1 MSPLSPS
8 LWTLLWTLSFCVPV
22 SSPEV
27 VRLTAELGDD
37 VTLKCNVTNKGNIVV
52 VEWTRPDL
60 DPEYVFL
67 YRDGRSDP
75 DEQNPSFKDRVKF
88 KTDISDG
95 DVSLILE
102 NVKTTDSGSYQC
114 RVVQEGTNSRKEKSI
129 LKNGLIR
136 TINLK
141 VVQKVVRLT
150 AELGDD
156 VTLKCNVTNKG
167 NIIVVEWTRP
177 DLHPEYVF
185 LYRDGRSY
193 PDKQNPSFKERVKL
207 EKTDIRDGDVSLILE
222 NVKTTDSGTYE
233 CRVFQRGTNSKK
245 KRNTDSIRTI
255 KLKVYQKGEKE
266 EGGHEEG
273 GHEEGGHEEGGH
285 EEGGHEEGGHEEG
298 GHRALHLGLMLSAA
312 VLVSTVVGVVM
323 FRKRSPYRPA
333 AKEPSGPGRPGG
345 PEQV

>member
-1 MSPLSPS
+1 MSGLCLSLS
-8 LWTLLWTLSFCVPV
+8 LSLSLLWTLSFCLLV
-22 SSPEV
+22 SSE
-27 VRLTAELGDD
+27 
-37 VTLKCNVTNKGNIVV
+37 
-52 VEWTRPDL
+52 
-60 DPEYVFL
+60 
-67 YRDGRSDP
+67 
-75 DEQNPSFKDRVKF
+75 
-88 KTDISDG
+88 
-95 DVSLILE
+95 
-102 NVKTTDSGSYQC
+102 
-114 RVVQEGTNSRKEKSI
+114 
-129 LKNGLIR
+129 
-136 TINLK
+136 
-141 VVQKVVRLT
+141 VVRLT

-177 DLHPEYVF
+177 DLDPEYVFLYRDGKSNPDQQNPSFKDRVKFKTDISDGDVSLILKNVTTTDSGSYQCRVVQEGTNSKKKRDTDSIRTIKLKVVQKVAEETVELGDDVTLKCNVTNKGNIVVVEWTRPDLDPEYVF

-222 NVKTTDSGTYE
+222 NVKTTDSGSYQ
-233 CRVFQRGTNSKK
+233 CRVFQRGTNSRK

-255 KLKVYQKGEKE
+255 KLKVVQKGQK
-266 EGGHEEG
+266 
-273 GHEEGGHEEGGH
+273 EEGGHEEGGH